1 MPTIVHSIS
10 PVQASLHAHMRRS
23 LDDLLLTLEKAR
35 VDTVESDRPAGG
47 SQAGSRRPLQ
57 PSKQPLLAQLRE
69 KATVAP
75 VRDMRSMLNRH
86 KENRVMN

>member
-1 MPTIVHSIS
+1 
-10 PVQASLHAHMRRS
+10 MRRS

-35 VDTVESDRPAGG
+35 VDTVESDRPADG
-47 SQAGSRRPLQ
+47 SRAGARRPLQ
-57 PSKQPLLAQLRE
+57 PSKQPLLEQLRE
-69 KATVAP
+69 KARVAP